1 MMLLSYIILQAAPA
15 ATEEINPFVVAAI
28 LILSLWGIIQAI
40 VSRIRTRKRII
51 KDYLNVFESKNSEIS
66 NEKKEDVEEI
76 KQEVRLPT
84 DEQVRSIATI
94 GQGSNWISRVGNS
107 NLFPMAFEWVNE
119 SQYKDVLKFKSLR
132 SDKMNYAPTVRLYCE
147 GDSFFYDGDWTSNK
161 ITINC
166 WSLGNVIIQY
176 PGKCFVKVICP
187 YINFDINKPNRE
199 AEQIDDNSYILE
211 IDYNPDRIAAWEKA
225 KEEERRTRIEKA
237 KEAEEKRKIE
247 EIKVKIKERHRNREL
262 EKIAMQE
269 LMDKGMV
276 FPESS
281 KRPPIP
287 KDVADAVWN
296 RDGGKCVY
304 CGSTENLQFDH
315 IIPFSKGGATTIEN
329 LQLLCQKCN
338 LEKSNKIG

>member
-1 MMLLSYIILQAAPA
+1 MVYPYTILQAAPA
-15 ATEEINPFVVAAI
+15 NGSGGSLIIVLIVVVAILAIRYVLKSKSKRNHPPSIESKKEESHYKKEEEINP
-28 LILSLWGIIQAI
+28 
-40 VSRIRTRKRII
+40 
-51 KDYLNVFESKNSEIS
+51 
-66 NEKKEDVEEI
+66 
-76 KQEVRLPT
+76 LPT
-84 DEQVRSIATI
+84 DEQIRGVATI
-94 GQGSNWISRVGNS
+94 GQSSNWISRVGNS
-107 NLFPMAFEWVNE
+107 NLFPMAFEWVNK

-147 GDSFFYDGDWTSNK
+147 GDGFFYDGDWTSNK

-199 AEQIDDNSYILE
+199 AEQIDDNSSILE
-211 IDYNPDRIAAWEKA
+211 IDYDPNRISAWE
-225 KEEERRTRIEKA
+225 KEEERLIRITKS
-237 KEAEEKRKIE
+237 KEAAERRKVE
-247 EIKVKIKERHRNREL
+247 EIKARIKEHHKNREL

-269 LMDKGMV
+269 LIDEGMI

-287 KDVADAVWN
+287 KEVADAVWN

-315 IIPFSKGGATTIEN
+315 IIPFSKGGATTVEN

>member
-1 MMLLSYIILQAAPA
+1 MMLLSYIILQTAPA
-15 ATEEINPFVVAAI
+15 TTEEINPFVVAAL

-40 VSRIRTRKRII
+40 VSRKRTRKRII

-84 DEQVRSIATI
+84 DEQIRKAATI
-94 GQGSNWISRVGNS
+94 GLYSDWIFHSENI
-107 NLFPMAFEWVNE
+107 NLFPLAFEWKE
-119 SQYKDVLKFKSLR
+119 ISQYKKILRFKSLR
-132 SDKMNYAPTVRLYCE
+132 SDKINYAPTLSVNI
-147 GDSFFYDGDWTSNK
+147 DDDNFFYDGTWTSNK
-161 ITINC
+161 VSLNC
-166 WSLGNVIIQY
+166 WSLGNVVIPY
-176 PGKCFVKVICP
+176 PDKCFVKVIYP
-187 YINFDINKPNRE
+187 LSTLDMKLLGGKGR
-199 AEQIDDNSYILE
+199 QIKDNSDILE
-211 IDYNPDRIAAWEKA
+211 VDNNPDRIAAWEKA

-247 EIKVKIKERHRNREL
+247 EIKAKIKERHRNREL

-269 LMDKGMV
+269 LMDEGMV

>member
-1 MMLLSYIILQAAPA
+1 M
-15 ATEEINPFVVAAI
+15 TN
-28 LILSLWGIIQAI
+28 
-40 VSRIRTRKRII
+40 
-51 KDYLNVFESKNSEIS
+51 
-66 NEKKEDVEEI
+66 
-76 KQEVRLPT
+76 KQSLPT
-84 DEQVRSIATI
+84 DEQLRTVATI
-94 GQGSNWISRVGNS
+94 GQHSNWLSNVGNS
-107 NLFPMAFEWVNE
+107 NLLPLAFEWE
-119 SQYKDVLKFKSLR
+119 EIDKYKKVLKFKKLR
-132 SDKMNYAPTVRLYCE
+132 SDKMNYAPTVLLHCD
-147 GDSFFYDGDWTSNK
+147 GDSFFYDGNWTSNQIIIK
-161 ITINC
+161 C

-176 PGKCFVKVICP
+176 PGKCFVKVVCP
-187 YINFDINKPNRE
+187 YVNFDVDKPHKQ
-199 AEQIDDNSYILE
+199 AEQVDDYSSILE
-211 IDYNPDRIAAWEKA
+211 IDYNPDRIASWEKA
-225 KEEERRTRIEKA
+225 KEEERRIKIEKA

-247 EIKVKIKERHRNREL
+247 EIKAKIKERHRNREL

-269 LMDKGMV
+269 LMDEGMI